1 MVFLCS
7 HECQPLR
14 GIADRFK
21 IRRSKTIHETRDESE
36 FQSGFQPDR
45 TQVLEEQ
52 LVTSIFPRKANF
64 DFLREP
70 AASQNTRINAF
81 RAIRGAYKEDTVL
94 SLQAAD
100 FYKELIHHLN
110 VVLT

>member
-1 MVFLCS
+1 MVFFRS
-7 HECQPLR
+7 DECQPLR

-36 FQSGFQPDR
+36 FQSGFQSDR
-45 TQVLEEQ
+45 PQVLEKE
-52 LVTSIFPRKANF
+52 LFASISPRKANL

-70 AASQNTRINAF
+70 SASQNTRINTF
-81 RAIRGAYKEDTVL
+81 RAVRGAHKEDIVF

-100 FYKELIHHLN
+100 FYKELIDQLN